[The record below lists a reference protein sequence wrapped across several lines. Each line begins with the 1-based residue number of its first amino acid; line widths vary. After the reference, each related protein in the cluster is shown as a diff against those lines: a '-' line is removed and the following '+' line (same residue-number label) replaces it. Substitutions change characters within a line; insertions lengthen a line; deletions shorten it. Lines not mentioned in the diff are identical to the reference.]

1 MNLNYM
7 KQILFFLAITVLIV
21 SCSNSRLILEKFPTE
36 MPTMPLPVKTQ
47 LSTENPPLS
56 PTWTPSPSPQV
67 TLSDEIAGKI
77 TYDLINDNFDCRLPC
92 WLNTEFG
99 ISTWIDVLNEIGNIS
114 RNILQSPTSRISE
127 NGDWTEYTSFLVHFI
142 VQGQEEL
149 GRTEFFL
156 ENGIVTSAIVY
167 QVGTADSFNL
177 QKLFEDYGVPSEI
190 RLSKSYLSDSGEIRF
205 TLLVIYAE
213 ERIVALYESFR
224 NESADISFY
233 CPQSIGPKLY
243 LGNFEVIDFWP
254 QYAEVT
260 SPLEEVFGLNTTEF
274 YDFFVS
280 TSQADCVKFLIP
292 L

>member
-1 MNLNYM
+1 
-7 KQILFFLAITVLIV
+7 
-21 SCSNSRLILEKFPTE
+21 
-36 MPTMPLPVKTQ
+36 MPLPVKTQ